1 MQPMVMVKTRA
12 MKAMAGAVPMPEVQ
26 AMDLVDGEG
35 EMDGIPLGTQN
46 IRIMQPKGTEKAT
59 GTMWTQKAARRM
71 KAAMWKVF
79 WKVNI
84 LCARTP
90 CRSPSRLRRF

>member
-46 IRIMQPKGTEKAT
+46 IRIMQPKGTVKTRA
-59 GTMWTQKAARRM
+59 M
-71 KAAMWKVF
+71 KAIAGAVPMPEVQAMDIVDCEGEMDG
-79 WKVNI
+79 I
-84 LCARTP
+84 PLGT
-90 CRSPSRLRRF
+90 